1 VARTSVLAAAT
12 ALVLI
17 AGGPHAQQVTPALV
31 TLVPTNHPRVPRDL
45 SQLWLVPESGRRA
58 RIAVLAELESAVK
71 LEVDGHFAQALPI
84 LSRPAAAQGPLG
96 HYAQYYKGLAEL
108 RLGRAEDARRTFQT
122 LLGRDIVGYLVEA
135 AALREAECDET
146 LGDPAAALRIYERLA
161 TTRTMA
167 QDEVAMRIGRAARA
181 AGDRDKASESFSRV
195 YYDFPLSDFALSAAS
210 EVDNS
215 AIVEDSHRYRL
226 ALDRAERLFSARRY
240 GQVRGE
246 FQALH
251 AVARDDDLELVSLRI
266 AECDYFLKRPRIA
279 RDALRPYLDH
289 ASRRGEAL
297 FFHAVASRDLGDTD
311 EYLRTVQRIV
321 SDFPTHS
328 WAEEALNDVATYWI
342 RQDETEKA
350 DAALRNL
357 YARFPTGRYADR
369 AAWKIGWLAYG
380 NRQYADAASFFERAS
395 FDFSRSDY
403 RPAWLYWS
411 GRAHEALKEIALAEA
426 RYTLAATDYL
436 NSYYGRLA
444 AGRLAD
450 LGVLPPDRRLVV
462 DVRAPAVD
470 GAPGDGDVARLPA
483 LAPPPNEP
491 VVRALLGLDLYDQA
505 LDELRYAQRAWGDSS
520 AIQATMAWIYMQQGM
535 AESGLQ
541 QFTLFRGAINAMKRA
556 YPQFLAAGGED
567 LPREVLKVIFPMAYW
582 DIIRKYAAEDHIDP
596 FLAAALI
603 SQESTFVPD
612 IKSEANA
619 VGLMQLLPSTAKQY
633 AKTLKMPF
641 TARLLTSPDANIR
654 IGMAYLAAKI
664 REFGDIHLVLA
675 SYNAGERPVHRWISE
690 RPGIAR
696 DEFIDDIPYP
706 QTQNYVKKILGTA
719 EDYRRLYGLE
729 LIRTDQTVADAAS
742 AVAVAPTVPATS
754 VRRPAKTATTSRK
767 RTSAAPVT
775 RKKKTRKAA

>member
-1 VARTSVLAAAT
+1 M
-12 ALVLI
+12 
-17 AGGPHAQQVTPALV
+17 AGWPQAQQVTPALV
-31 TLVPTNHPRVPRDL
+31 TLVPTNHPRVPHDL

-58 RIAVLAELESAVK
+58 RMPGFAEFELAVK

-84 LSRPAAAQGPLG
+84 LSRPSVEQGALG
-96 HYAQYYKGLAEL
+96 HYARSYKGLAEL
-108 RLGRAEDARRTFQT
+108 RLGRAEDARRTFQA
-122 LLGRDIVGYLVEA
+122 LLVRDVVGYLVEA
-135 AALREAECDET
+135 AALREAECDEA

-161 TTRTMA
+161 TTTTMA
-167 QDEVAMRIGRAARA
+167 QDDALMRIGRAARA
-181 AGDRDKASESFSRV
+181 AGDRDKASQAFARI

-210 EVDNS
+210 EVGNS
-215 AIVEDSHRYRL
+215 PIAGDSHRYKL

-251 AVARDDDLELVSLRI
+251 AVAHDDDLELVSLRI
-266 AECDYFLKRPRIA
+266 AECDYFLKRQRIA
-279 RDALRPYLDH
+279 RDELRPYLEH
-289 ASRRGEAL
+289 ASRRAEAL

-321 SDFPTHS
+321 ADFPTYS

-350 DAALRNL
+350 DAALRSL
-357 YARFPTGRYADR
+357 YGRFPTGRYADR
-369 AAWKIGWLAYG
+369 AAWKVGWLAYG
-380 NRQYADAASFFERAS
+380 NRQYADAASFFEKAS

-411 GRAHEALKEIALAEA
+411 GRAHEAMKDIALAQA

-450 LGVLPPDRRLVV
+450 LGLLLPDRRLVV
-462 DVRAPAVD
+462 DLRAAGVES
-470 GAPGDGDVARLPA
+470 APGDGAPLPA

-491 VVRALLGLDLYDQA
+491 VVRALLGLALYNQA
-505 LDELRYAQRAWGDSS
+505 LDELRYARRAWGDSS

-535 AESGLQ
+535 AEAGLQ

-556 YPQFLAAGGED
+556 YPQFLAAGGEE
-567 LPREVLKVIFPMAYW
+567 LPPEVLKIIFPIAYW
-582 DIIRKYAAEDHIDP
+582 DVIKKYTAEYHIDP

-641 TARLLTSPDANIR
+641 TARLLTNPDANIR
-654 IGMAYLAAKI
+654 IGMTYLAAKI
-664 REFGDIHLVLA
+664 REFGDLHLVLA
-675 SYNAGERPVHRWISE
+675 SYNAGERPVHRWMSE

-719 EDYRRLYGLE
+719 EDYRRLYGSE
-729 LIRTDQTVADAAS
+729 LIRTDQAVAEDAAS

-754 VRRPAKTATTSRK
+754 VRRVAKKATTSRK
-767 RTSAAPVT
+767 SASAAPIT